1 MPNFIYLLYL
11 DKLAVGLKSDTTE
24 NEGGIIIKQPEI
36 SNKASFFGVNFTNAD
51 IIINTSYSVKRG
63 WGVGFRSQLVW
74 HLDKIIFVEEGQGW
88 IDTFITSVHGILFM
102 EENLLGCFL
111 ASESISKNPKD
122 LQIR

>member
-51 IIINTSYSVKRG
+51 IIINTSYSVRR
-63 WGVGFRSQLVW
+63 GVGGLGFGRSLS
-74 HLDKIIFVEEGQGW
+74 G
-88 IDTFITSVHGILFM
+88 TST
-102 EENLLGCFL
+102 
-111 ASESISKNPKD
+111 K
-122 LQIR
+122 